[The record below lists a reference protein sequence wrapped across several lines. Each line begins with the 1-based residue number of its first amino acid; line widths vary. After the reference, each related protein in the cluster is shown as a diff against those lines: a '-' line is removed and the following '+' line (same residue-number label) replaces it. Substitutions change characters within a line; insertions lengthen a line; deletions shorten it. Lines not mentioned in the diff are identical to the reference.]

1 MRGQDQIIQNR
12 MDGKA
17 PSIVFVNDYPCK
29 TDWFEHGEQATICTH
44 KDALRNLDMRF
55 LVGLRVS
62 ISALSEERAKSLFER
77 VKASGATTVAAC
89 HMQASQHAT
98 NQTGWAR
105 VWHKEAA

>member
-55 LVGLRVS
+55 FGGFARQHQRIVGRT
-62 ISALSEERAKSLFER
+62 RQKPF
-77 VKASGATTVAAC
+77 
-89 HMQASQHAT
+89 
-98 NQTGWAR
+98 
-105 VWHKEAA
+105 